1 MSDIETKDID
11 DFTAPQS
18 EGDITPEHRAWMNEQ
33 IEATLAKKKAGTMKF
48 RSLDDVM
55 RKFGFNAR

>member
-1 MSDIETKDID
+1 MSDIETKDIE
-11 DFTAPQS
+11 DFTAPIS
-18 EGDITPEHRAWMNEQ
+18 DSDITPEHRAWMDKQ
-33 IEATLAKKKAGTMKF
+33 VEATLAKKKAGTMTY